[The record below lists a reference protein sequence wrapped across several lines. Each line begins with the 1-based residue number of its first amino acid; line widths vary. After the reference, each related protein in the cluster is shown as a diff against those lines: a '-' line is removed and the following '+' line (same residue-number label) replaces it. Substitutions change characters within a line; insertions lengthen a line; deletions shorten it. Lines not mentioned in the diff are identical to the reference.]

1 MADISNVTLLDGNT
15 YNLKDE
21 NARLEVGTRIKY
33 VLANQLPATGA
44 DEYTVYLI
52 PTDFAP
58 SGGGGTTYTLS
69 RANNIIT
76 LTGSDSSTSSVDGG
90 LTQTAV
96 EDLIDTTINN
106 VLGVAY

>member
-1 MADISNVTLLDGNT
+1 MADISNVTLLNGNT

-33 VLANQLPATGA
+33 VLANELPATGA

-52 PTDFAP
+52 PTNFAP
-58 SGGGGTTYTLS
+58 SGGGTTYTLS
-69 RANNIIT
+69 RANNVIT

-90 LTQTAV
+90 LTQSAV

>member
-1 MADISNVTLLDGNT
+1 MADISKVTLLDNQT
-15 YNLKDE
+15 YNIKDE

-33 VLANQLPATGA
+33 VLANELPTTPP

-52 PTDFAP
+52 PSNYAP
-58 SGGGGTTYTLS
+58 GGGVTYTLS
-69 RANNIIT
+69 RSNNIIT

-90 LTQTAV
+90 LTQSAV